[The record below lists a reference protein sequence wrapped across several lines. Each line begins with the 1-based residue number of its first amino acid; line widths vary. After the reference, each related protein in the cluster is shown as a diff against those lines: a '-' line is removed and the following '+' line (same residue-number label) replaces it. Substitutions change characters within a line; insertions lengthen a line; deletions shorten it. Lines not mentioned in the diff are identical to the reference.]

1 MVKGR
6 GSASFKASVSVGE
19 VAVSPE
25 KGLIVCKKKKVLT
38 WFYLEIFSWGGGGT
52 WAGVEFESSG
62 GCYKGVNGPYLI
74 VKFQITHTGGLWAG
88 ETNWW

>member
-25 KGLIVCKKKKVLT
+25 KGLIVWRKKSADMVLSGDFFLGGET
-38 WFYLEIFSWGGGGT
+38 WDMGHGLVW
-52 WAGVEFESSG
+52 SG

-74 VKFQITHTGGLWAG
+74 VKFQITHTDGLWAG